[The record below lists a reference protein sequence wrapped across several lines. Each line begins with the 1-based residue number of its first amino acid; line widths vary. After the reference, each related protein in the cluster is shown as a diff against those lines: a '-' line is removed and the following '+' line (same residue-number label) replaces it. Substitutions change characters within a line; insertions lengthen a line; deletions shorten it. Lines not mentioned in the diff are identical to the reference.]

1 MIGMTHVPGHVA
13 LLERGLRDV
22 FGSRL
27 QSLLVYGL
35 TAAPAHHQE
44 HDGHHAAPRFTR
56 TLAVVD
62 SLNAV
67 DLKKCAD
74 RVAAWHELGLAT
86 PILIAANEFTRSL
99 DAFPLEFDA
108 IRADHAC
115 VAGRNPF
122 DGVDV
127 DPSDIRRACEVQ
139 ARSHLLH
146 LREGFVETQGN
157 ADALAV
163 LIVKSAAPFAA
174 LLSSIA
180 RLEGLSPADAS
191 TAGRHVEHH
200 VQLPPGVAGD
210 VAKLAH
216 VQEIS
221 ASEAARLFPAYLDA
235 TERLAA
241 YVDRWGTQ

>member
-1 MIGMTHVPGHVA
+1 MTDVPGHVA

-35 TAAPAHHQE
+35 ATAPANHHE

-56 TLAVVD
+56 SMAIVD
-62 SLNAV
+62 SLNAD

-74 RVAAWHELGLAT
+74 RVAAWHDLGLAT
-86 PILIAANEFTRSL
+86 PILLASSEFEQSL

-108 IRADHAC
+108 IRSDHTC
-115 VAGRNPF
+115 VAGKNPF
-122 DGVDV
+122 DGVAV
-127 DPSDIRRACEVQ
+127 DRSDIRRACEVQ

-180 RLEGLSPADAS
+180 RLEGSSPADAA
-191 TAGRHVEHH
+191 TLGRHVERK
-200 VQLPPGVAGD
+200 VQLPAGVAGD
-210 VAKLAH
+210 VSKLAH

-221 ASEAARLFPAYLDA
+221 ASEAARLFPAYLEA
-235 TERLAA
+235 TERLAV

>member
-1 MIGMTHVPGHVA
+1 MVGMTHVPGHVA
-13 LLERGLRDV
+13 LLERGLREV
-22 FGSRL
+22 FGARL

-35 TAAPAHHQE
+35 AAEPASHHD
-44 HDGHHAAPRFTR
+44 HDGHHAAPRLTR
-56 TLAVVD
+56 TMALVETLHA
-62 SLNAV
+62 A
-67 DLKKCAD
+67 DLKKCAE

-86 PILIAANEFTRSL
+86 PILLASSEFRHSL

-115 VAGRNPF
+115 VAGKNPF
-122 DGVDV
+122 DGVAV

-146 LREGFVETQGN
+146 LREGFVETQGS

-180 RLEGLSPADAS
+180 RLEGLSAPDS
-191 TAGRHVEHH
+191 TAVGHHVERH
-200 VQLPPGVAGD
+200 VQLPAGVAGD
-210 VAKLAH
+210 IAKLAH

-241 YVDRWGTQ
+241 FVDQWRT